1 MALPAVDYCPYCPEG
16 RRGVREGGISMEDGC
31 EENPIM
37 YAVWIPVGV
46 ASGLLVNYLVYKT
59 LVWMGNRRKTK
70 LTAHVMEHLSL
81 QRSAGFDR
89 NREAEENI
97 DIISPWATAEEE
109 VLFRTFREILRDIE
123 DLLVLSSSNL
133 DFIKTIGRGPHAS
146 VKQVK
151 VSLLAFGQAFIS
163 DTALKVFRSAEVSTT
178 LKLTNLVQNVATLIR
193 VQGKNHVVG
202 LYGVVWSKRAFRG
215 F

>member
-1 MALPAVDYCPYCPEG
+1 MALPAVDYCAYCPEG

-46 ASGLLVNYLVYKT
+46 VSGLLVNYLVYKT

-97 DIISPWATAEEE
+97 DIISP
-109 VLFRTFREILRDIE
+109 
-123 DLLVLSSSNL
+123 
-133 DFIKTIGRGPHAS
+133 
-146 VKQVK
+146 
-151 VSLLAFGQAFIS
+151 GQPP
-163 DTALKVFRSAEVSTT
+163 K
-178 LKLTNLVQNVATLIR
+178 
-193 VQGKNHVVG
+193 
-202 LYGVVWSKRAFRG
+202 KRYSFEHFAKF
-215 F
+215 